1 MKLSM
6 MFTQEEKEVIQEIA
20 KIYDK
25 IENKTIFDC
34 GNQCKC
40 CPFCNDVSDC
50 AIIELRE
57 GMEALMDMKEFL
69 L

>member
-6 MFTQEEKEVIQEIA
+6 MFTQEEKETIQEIA

-34 GNQCKC
+34 DNECQC
-40 CPFCNDVSDC
+40 CPFCNNSSDC
-50 AIIELRE
+50 AIVDLRE
-57 GMEALMDMKEFL
+57 GMEALMDMREFL